1 MTAEQQRRRIRRI
14 RQIAQA
20 RGIIERRRRKEAKN
34 VLRFEDLQ
42 TFIVVAF
49 PVQGRLLIES
59 IQKHTFAGARKHARR
74 CVEELS
80 SKGTVAGPYDVKLFW
95 LSPIAGTGLILTNF
109 TNRVR

>member
-1 MTAEQQRRRIRRI
+1 MPLLFVAERSRREEMKDLTAEQQRRQIRRI

-20 RGIIERRRRKEAKN
+20 RGIIARRRRKEAKN

-49 PVQGRLLIES
+49 PLHGRLMIES

-74 CVEELS
+74 CTEELF
-80 SKGTVAGPYDVKLFW
+80 SKGIVA
-95 LSPIAGTGLILTNF
+95 
-109 TNRVR
+109 